1 MSEVD
6 GADDDD
12 AVRELLCRRA
22 EAEWLRGDVMQALAA
37 VKQVD
42 AGCYRVRGLDADGHP
57 LGPPAGRAADGV
69 VDAFT
74 SEVNDGGIF
83 TVVRGDHPR
92 CAAVGLYQAARHD
105 HTWLTFT
112 PHRVAVLRLRDVQNE
127 AESVIDQELARAKQ
141 DRSVRGAL
149 RGIGKIVSTGAM
161 EIARSVR
168 RPPLPDRPQDAVLE
182 CSFEAPRHLLQAIE
196 SWKPRLTPTFRH
208 GPRWVKV
215 RLSDGSWAFLETD
228 VAGATA
234 LTGRDER

>member
-1 MSEVD
+1 VN
-6 GADDDD
+6 GAADDD

-22 EAEWLRGDVMQALAA
+22 EAEWLRGDVVQAMAA

-42 AGCYRVRGLDADGHP
+42 AGRYRVRGLDADGHP
-57 LGPPAGRAADGV
+57 LDSFAVRATEGV

-74 SEVNDGGIF
+74 SEFNDGGIF
-83 TVVRGDHPR
+83 AAVRGDHPE

-127 AESVIDQELARAKQ
+127 AESVFDQELARAKQ
-141 DRSVRGAL
+141 DRSVRGAV
-149 RGIGKIVSTGAM
+149 RGFGKIVSSGAK
-161 EIARSVR
+161 ELARSVR

-182 CSFEAPRHLLQAIE
+182 WPFEAPRHLLQAIE
-196 SWKPRLTPTFRH
+196 SWKPRMMPTFRH

-215 RLSDGSWAFLETD
+215 RLADGSWACFETD

-234 LTGRDER
+234 LTGGDER